1 LSECANPKFRKL
13 KLVSRKRE
21 AVMPSQEESRETG
34 RALIIVGWI
43 LVLFALLV
51 MFFEPAAAKLGQIRF
66 GVIAGAM
73 VVVGL
78 LLSIY
83 GYRLRRRSF

>member
-1 LSECANPKFRKL
+1 
-13 KLVSRKRE
+13 
-21 AVMPSQEESRETG
+21 MPSQEENRETG
-34 RALIIVGWI
+34 RAFVVVGWV

-51 MFFEPAAAKLGQIRF
+51 MFFQPAAIRLGQIRF

-78 LLSIY
+78 LLSFY
-83 GYRLRRRSF
+83 GYRLRRRNS

>member
-1 LSECANPKFRKL
+1 
-13 KLVSRKRE
+13 
-21 AVMPSQEESRETG
+21 MPSQEENRETG
-34 RALIIVGWI
+34 RAMMVIGWI

-51 MFFEPAAAKLGQIRF
+51 VFFQPAAFRLGQIRF

-78 LLSIY
+78 LLTIY
-83 GYRLRRRSF
+83 GYRLRRRSS

>member
-1 LSECANPKFRKL
+1 
-13 KLVSRKRE
+13 
-21 AVMPSQEESRETG
+21 MPSQEESRETG
-34 RALIIVGWI
+34 RAMMVVGWI

-51 MFFEPAAAKLGQIRF
+51 LFFQPAAFRLGQIRF

-73 VVVGL
+73 IIVGL

-83 GYRLRRRSF
+83 GYRLRRRSS